1 MITYRPGLPTLY
13 EFPDVDPDLAFVNT
27 AQPVEL
33 LPTPAPQALVDPVAT
48 AIAAAD
54 ARGGSSVPVVD
65 QIATAQE
72 PASAPADS
80 PVEAPPV
87 VGEAQPAPVE
97 SAAPVAAPPVGDEHV
112 AVGSSLFSDPTQV
125 KVESF
130 VKPIEAPATAPF
142 PADVQPAATD
152 ALLQ

>member
-13 EFPDVDPDLAFVNT
+13 EHPDVDPELAFVNV

-33 LPTPAPQALVDPVAT
+33 LPTPAPQALIDPVAA

-54 ARGGSSVPVVD
+54 ARGVFTPPVVD
-65 QIATAQE
+65 QIATAQA

-80 PVEAPPV
+80 PVEAPPA

-97 SAAPVAAPPVGDEHV
+97 SAAPVAAPEP
-112 AVGSSLFSDPTQV
+112 
-125 KVESF
+125 F
-130 VKPIEAPATAPF
+130 VKPVEAPATAPF
-142 PADVQPAATD
+142 PADVQPAAAD